1 MRSQVEVNIKVEKKP
16 EVIKI
21 EECPKVKPVKK
32 KVVYA
37 IVVDREKRPPFQL
50 KEIPFELVSAKHPLV
65 KRSAAIFSDKPFAEQ
80 FLEACIKSY
89 ENNEKI
95 RKNLIDKLK
104 NSR

>member
-1 MRSQVEVNIKVEKKP
+1 MKSQVEVNIK
-16 EVIKI
+16 IKQQ
-21 EECPKVKPVKK
+21 KK
-32 KVVYA
+32 KIVYA

-80 FLEACIKSY
+80 FLEACIKGY
-89 ENNEKI
+89 EDNEKI

-104 NSR
+104 NSK